1 MTLNKSKNVGYF
13 ADFGQVAILLTFNKY
28 GIIIIITYCLLL

>member
-13 ADFGQVAILLTFNKY
+13 ADFGQVAILPTLNKY
-28 GIIIIITYCLLL
+28 GIIIITYCLLL